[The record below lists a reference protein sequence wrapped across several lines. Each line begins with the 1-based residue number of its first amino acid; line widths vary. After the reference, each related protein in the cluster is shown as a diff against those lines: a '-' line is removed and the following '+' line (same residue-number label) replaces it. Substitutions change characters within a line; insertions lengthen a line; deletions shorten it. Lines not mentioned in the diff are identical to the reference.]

1 MDGIK
6 QNEEQNDAR
15 KPVSEHMSLRQQ
27 ARWLKQPSSQ
37 LPSGCVK
44 GCQERRPNR

>member
-15 KPVSEHMSLRQQ
+15 KPVSEHITDLV
-27 ARWLKQPSSQ
+27 AAAAGAL
-37 LPSGCVK
+37 V
-44 GCQERRPNR
+44 